1 MKRLIWVLACLLG
14 GAVPRPAEAQ
24 SSDVARFAIVIGNN
38 RPEKPGGSMLR
49 YADDDAV
56 ATHRLLVQA
65 GVDSTLLVRL
75 DEDSRGLYPE
85 LGEHGLARLQDIDR
99 AFSRAF
105 VNIRTST
112 DRGKRAELLVFY
124 SGHGDVDQ
132 GEGYVV
138 LEDGRLTRSRL
149 YSLLALS
156 PFTFKA
162 ICLAGGLYLIYL
174 GIMAVISRNHARP
187 ACMFGN
193 TPDAKWQIYRQGVL
207 TNLLNPKVALFFLA
221 FLPQFIDPISNL
233 GPLSF
238 LFLGSVFL
246 CTGTIWCLIV
256 AISASAIADTFRDN
270 TKIQRGFEYF
280 TCILFVGLGISVLLG
295 II

>member
-1 MKRLIWVLACLLG
+1 MFGTQNLGIFLLAGIALNLVPGQDTLYILG
-14 GAVPRPAEAQ
+14 RSLAQ
-24 SSDVARFAIVIGNN
+24 GRVAGIVSVIGL
-38 RPEKPGGSMLR
+38 GSGCVVHIL
-49 YADDDAV
+49 A
-56 ATHRLLVQA
+56 ATI
-65 GVDSTLLVRL
+65 G
-75 DEDSRGLYPE
+75 
-85 LGEHGLARLQDIDR
+85 
-99 AFSRAF
+99 
-105 VNIRTST
+105 
-112 DRGKRAELLVFY
+112 
-124 SGHGDVDQ
+124 
-132 GEGYVV
+132 
-138 LEDGRLTRSRL
+138 L